1 MGRLCHRFLSLP
13 VVEFYGKVG
22 VARWKLNSTLTEDFN
37 NLFNT
42 PPPPPIITPRSYSGT
57 DFAYGVGV
65 QAHVKMFGVRLEYE
79 GLDVNSNPANVVSL
93 SVFLNL

>member
-1 MGRLCHRFLSLP
+1 

-22 VARWKLNSTLTEDFN
+22 VARWKLNSTLTEDCN
-37 NLFNT
+37 NSFNT
-42 PPPPPIITPRSYSGT
+42 PPPPPTITPRSYSGT

-79 GLDVNSNPANVVSL
+79 GLDVDSNPANVVSP